1 MTTKPASRH
10 NGRKG
15 PKADIVHCSNLAT
28 DLEVE
33 KAGKSFSQAA
43 SGAKYLT

>member
-1 MTTKPASRH
+1 V
-10 NGRKG
+10 
-15 PKADIVHCSNLAT
+15 DIVHSSNLAT

-33 KAGKSFSQAA
+33 KASKSFSQAT